1 MNCNK
6 YKFLI
11 SMYVDNE
18 IDVINKKKLEE
29 HLKLCPECTI
39 ILREY
44 QEQKNNIND
53 SMKNKVDDFF
63 MTRLNHKIEQKI
75 IHKKQISFRFKLVSL
90 VACLCLVGL
99 ITFNVS
105 KNSYNNN
112 KKSAIYNHMYED
124 EAEQFFN
131 NDVLNSYYSL

>member
-1 MNCNK
+1 MKCNK

-29 HLKLCPECTI
+29 HLKVCPECSI

-44 QEQKNNIND
+44 KEQKNNINNCIN
-53 SMKNKVDDFF
+53 NKVDDFF
-63 MTRLNHKIEQKI
+63 MTRLNHRIEQKI
-75 IHKKQISFRFKLVSL
+75 IHKKQNSFRFRLVSL
-90 VACLCLVGL
+90 AVCLCLVGL
-99 ITFNVS
+99 VTFNVS
-105 KNSYNNN
+105 KNKINNN
-112 KKSAIYNHMYED
+112 SKSAIYNHMYED